1 MTLGEKLTKALSQN
15 RVHLLTTFGNGL
27 LQVPSPK
34 VFGDPCTLISATKL
48 NQLPSSKLF
57 GNHLL
62 QLPSPLPSQRR
73 LSILT
78 TPNYV
83 HSHSLE
89 FGILSHRR
97 FPSTLTT
104 ANFRRG
110 DSLYSHNGEFQE
122 RSVTEN
128 TLRRIPDFRV
138 AELHSEAPN
147 LNIVASNYTQRLTRY
162 VVLERG
168 ACPEEG
174 NCAKRAAQDTLS
186 THELT
191 ELYAH

>member
-89 FGILSHRR
+89 FGILSQRR

-122 RSVTEN
+122 RRRISGEECDRKYPTPN
-128 TLRRIPDFRV
+128 SRFQSRRITLRGAEFKHCGV
-138 AELHSEAPN
+138 ELHSEAN
-147 LNIVASNYTQRLTRY
+147 ALCSTGKRRLP
-162 VVLERG
+162 RG
-168 ACPEEG
+168 GKLCEEG
-174 NCAKRAAQDTLS
+174 SAGHTKHS
-186 THELT
+186 
-191 ELYAH
+191 